1 MAPQHDNHYR
11 TPLLA
16 LGVTLGLVIS
26 QLLFLARDRSAER
39 ELELLNEVRKLIES
53 EHVTPP
59 QSERLVEGAL
69 RGMLAELDTHS
80 RYFDELEAAGL
91 EQETEGVY
99 RGVGI
104 SFVPDSRLSRVL
116 FALPGSPAAR
126 AGIKVG
132 DRIAALDDQAFEPAQ
147 TEFLR
152 AALSN
157 NEGRKVALTLADSEG
172 GERRVAGVELV
183 PEPVLDPSVRHSL
196 LLDAERGL
204 GYLALSSF
212 TRRSG
217 AEFDQ
222 AMAALSEHGLKA
234 LILDLRGNRGG
245 LLDAAVHIARRF
257 VPSGVIVSTEDR
269 QGLQELLAEPSQALY
284 AGLPVVVLIDGLSA
298 SASEVLAGALQDH
311 QVAVLIGQRS
321 YGKGT
326 VQSLRRLTGRVGG
339 IVKLTTA
346 LYRTPSGRRIEPLDG
361 DVESG
366 GLAPDLSVEL
376 SEAETAALRRF
387 ANTLGPGLDDQ
398 PAVEQLES
406 ELGRALLPRPPDD
419 AQLRA
424 ARAELIG
431 R

>member
-1 MAPQHDNHYR
+1 MPHQPPTPHRA
-11 TPLLA
+11 PLLA
-16 LGVTLGLVIS
+16 LGVTMGLVIS

-39 ELELLNEVRKLIES
+39 DLELLNEVRQLIEA
-53 EHVTPP
+53 EHVSPP
-59 QSERLVEGAL
+59 ESNRLVDGAL
-69 RGMLAELDTHS
+69 RGMLSELDVHS
-80 RYFDELEAAGL
+80 RYFDAGEAAGL

-132 DRIAALDDQAFEPAQ
+132 DRIAALDNQAFDPEQP
-147 TEFLR
+147 EMLR

-157 NEGRKVALTLADSEG
+157 NEGRKVTLTLLDGLGSQ
-172 GERRVAGVELV
+172 RRVELV

-196 LLDAERGL
+196 LLDVERGL
-204 GYLALSSF
+204 GYLSLSSF
-212 TRRSG
+212 TRRSSG
-217 AEFDQ
+217 EFDQ
-222 AMAALSEHGLKA
+222 NLAALQAAGLKA

-257 VPSGVIVSTEDR
+257 VSSGVIVSTEDR
-269 QGLQELLAEPSQALY
+269 HGRQEQLAEPEQALY
-284 AGLPVVVLIDGLSA
+284 AGLPLVVLIDGQSA

-311 QVAVLIGQRS
+311 RAAVLVGTRS

-326 VQSLRRLTGRVGG
+326 VQSLRRLSGTGGG

-346 LYRTPSGRRIEPLDG
+346 LYRTPSGRRIEPLHG
-361 DVESG
+361 DKESG
-366 GLAPDLSVEL
+366 GLTPDLEVEL
-376 SEAETAALRRF
+376 SEAEAAELRRF
-387 ANTLGPGLDDQ
+387 ATTLGPGLEDQ
-398 PAVEQLES
+398 PAVQALEA
-406 ELGRALLPRPPDD
+406 ELGQPLLPRPPED

-424 ARAELIG
+424 ARLQLLG
-431 R
+431 H